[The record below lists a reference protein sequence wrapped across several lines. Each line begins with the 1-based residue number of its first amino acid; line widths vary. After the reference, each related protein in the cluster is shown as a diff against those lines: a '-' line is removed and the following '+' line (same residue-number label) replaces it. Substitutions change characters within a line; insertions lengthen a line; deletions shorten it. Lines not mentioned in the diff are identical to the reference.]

1 MKKRMCLCC
10 VALIAVI
17 AKCATLISN
26 DFITCS
32 ITEKAKPMVVIEINP
47 LFYMKLSNETG
58 KIIPKGI
65 VKIQENNEALLKKTE
80 EIQKSIEPVYT
91 DYDTP
96 PSNSF
101 KSYMDYRTITDT
113 TSKQHELQ
121 KQADTNWCG
130 MRIIDEK
137 YCIAVGSYYSTTVGQ
152 AVDIIMENGNT
163 IHCIVADLKQD
174 IHTDVTNSQNPNGS
188 VIEFL
193 VDTDILHR
201 QIQKAGDIS
210 YFDTVWK
217 VNLFSGEINTI
228 RIYE

>member
-1 MKKRMCLCC
+1 MKKKTYLYC
-10 VALIAVI
+10 AVFM
-17 AKCATLISN
+17 AVSVKCTTFICN
-26 DFITCS
+26 DFIAYS
-32 ITEKAKPMVVIEINP
+32 IAEKVKPVVVAEINS
-47 LFYMKLSNETG
+47 LLYAELNKEAG

-65 VKIQENNEALLKKTE
+65 VKIQENNEVLLKETE
-80 EIQKSIEPVYT
+80 EAQKSIEPVYT

-96 PSNSF
+96 PDNSF
-101 KSYMDYRTITDT
+101 KSYMDYRTITDV
-113 TSKQHELQ
+113 TSKQYELQ
-121 KQADTNWCG
+121 KHADTNWCG
-130 MRIIDEK
+130 MRMVDNK

-152 AVDIIMENGNT
+152 AVDVIMKNGNT

-174 IHTDVTNSQNPNGS
+174 IHTDSTNRQNPNGS

-193 VDTDILHR
+193 VDTDILHHR
-201 QIQKAGDIS
+201 IQKAGDIS

>member
-10 VALIAVI
+10 VASIAVT
-17 AKCATLISN
+17 AKYATLIGN

-32 ITEKAKPMVVIEINP
+32 ITEKAKPMAVIEINP
-47 LFYMKLSNETG
+47 LLYVELNNEVG
-58 KIIPKGI
+58 RIIPKEAI
-65 VKIQENNEALLKKTE
+65 KIQENNEALLKETGE
-80 EIQKSIEPVYT
+80 VQKSIEPTYT

-96 PSNSF
+96 PDNSF

-113 TSKQHELQ
+113 TSKQYELQ

-152 AVDIIMENGNT
+152 AVDIIMENENT

-174 IHTDVTNSQNPNGS
+174 IHTDVTNRQNPNGS

-193 VDTDILHR
+193 VDIDVLHR

-217 VNLFSGEINTI
+217 VNLFAGEINTI
-228 RIYE
+228 RVYE